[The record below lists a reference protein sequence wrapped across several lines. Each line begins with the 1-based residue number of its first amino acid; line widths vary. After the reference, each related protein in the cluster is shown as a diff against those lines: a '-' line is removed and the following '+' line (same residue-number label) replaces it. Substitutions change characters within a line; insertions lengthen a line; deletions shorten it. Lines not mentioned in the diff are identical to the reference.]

1 MGINP
6 IKISSLKV
14 FVDSD
19 LLHAFSAVF
28 ILCYLLFFNLPQ
40 YQRLLHPLSSFFFPK
55 YSANPEYSI
64 FSLLSFFEAEP
75 VPGKLRKGTP
85 VGVFH
90 WLKLVVHSSSEG
102 GKISSCWQV
111 N

>member
-40 YQRLLHPLSSFFFPK
+40 YQRLLHPLSSFFF
-55 YSANPEYSI
+55 S
-64 FSLLSFFEAEP
+64 
-75 VPGKLRKGTP
+75 
-85 VGVFH
+85 
-90 WLKLVVHSSSEG
+90 
-102 GKISSCWQV
+102 
-111 N
+111 